1 MTLPS
6 KKKKNNMALSLSL
19 QRNKKKLKIK
29 NKKTNDPC
37 LVIPY
42 SFTVT
47 ANER

>member
-6 KKKKNNMALSLSL
+6 KKKTIWLSLSL
-19 QRNKKKLKIK
+19 SNEIKKKLKIK

-42 SFTVT
+42 SYTVT

>member
-6 KKKKNNMALSLSL
+6 KKTIWLSLSL
-19 QRNKKKLKIK
+19 QRNKKNLKIK

-42 SFTVT
+42 SYTVT